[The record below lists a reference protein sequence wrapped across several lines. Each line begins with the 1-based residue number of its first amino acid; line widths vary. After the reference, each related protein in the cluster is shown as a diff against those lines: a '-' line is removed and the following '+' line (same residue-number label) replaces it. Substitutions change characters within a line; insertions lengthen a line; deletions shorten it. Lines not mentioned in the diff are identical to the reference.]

1 MRERPAVPAP
11 AHLHNDNRENC
22 PVALTSC
29 TFDVVIAGAGPA
41 GSAAAAVLA
50 AAGLRVALVDK
61 ARFPRD
67 KLCGGLLSE
76 RSVRA
81 ISAVFGQETGLPIEV
96 TSTGAAVFDRDRPL
110 VQVDACKP
118 LHFTS
123 RRSFDAHLASL
134 ATRRGA
140 RLMEDG
146 AVAAFDP
153 AAHTVELADGRV
165 LSAPFVVGADGAS
178 SRIRKF
184 VGVPIDRRGFAVGLE
199 AEVPREVA
207 GRDVRDPQ
215 IYFGLVE
222 WGYAWI
228 FPKRAT
234 LTVGIGGLAAANG
247 DMRARFREFAT
258 AALGRV
264 PSQAPCGSP
273 IPFGNF
279 VARPGRGSTLLA
291 GDAAGLVEPLTGEGI
306 AFAVQSGAYAAQ
318 AIIEAARVNAP
329 ARALAFYLPRYR
341 SIIGSF
347 RDVRLLRRLV
357 FSRTTRALFLRA
369 LSGNRRMVLKHMD
382 VLAGDADYRDYARF
396 ALIQALSHLPQVA
409 RAGWRVVRG
418 PS

>member
-1 MRERPAVPAP
+1 MRESPALHEP
-11 AHLHNDNRENC
+11 AHLHNDNRANC
-22 PVALTSC
+22 PVGPTSSS
-29 TFDVVIAGAGPA
+29 FDTVIAGAGPA
-41 GSAAAAVLA
+41 GSAAAVVLA
-50 AAGLRVALVDK
+50 EAGLRVALVDK

-76 RSVRA
+76 RGIRA
-81 ISAVFGQETGLPIEV
+81 IRDAFGDAQALPVEV
-96 TSTGAAVFDRDRPL
+96 TSTGASVFDRDRPL
-110 VQVDACKP
+110 VRIDAYKP

-123 RRSFDAHLASL
+123 RRALDTHLAAL
-134 ATRRGA
+134 AARRGA
-140 RLMEDG
+140 RMIEDC
-146 AVAAFDP
+146 AVKSLDP

-178 SRIRKF
+178 SRIRKLL
-184 VGVPIDRRGFAVGLE
+184 GVPIDRNGFAVGLE
-199 AEVPREVA
+199 SEVPREAA
-207 GRDVRDPQ
+207 GRDVSDPE

-234 LTVGIGGLAAANG
+234 LTVGIGGLATRND

-258 AALGRV
+258 AALGRT
-264 PSQAPCGSP
+264 PSQTVCGSP

-279 VARPGRGSTLLA
+279 VARPGRDSTLLA

-318 AIIEAARVNAP
+318 AILEAARVNAP

-341 SIIGSF
+341 SIIRSF

-357 FSRTTRALFLRA
+357 FSRTTRPLFLRA
-369 LSGNRRMVLKHMD
+369 LNGNRQMVLKHMD

-396 ALIQALSHLPQVA
+396 ALTETVRRVPRLCMGALRS
-409 RAGWRVVRG
+409 
-418 PS
+418 S